1 MFMKNLCL
9 LLIAVVISSTAVA
22 QKKVG
27 GVTLPATQE
36 FQEKTLYL
44 NGAGVREKL
53 WIDLYA
59 AGLYLEQKNTN
70 GQEVLNADKPMALKL
85 HIVSKLIT
93 SDKMVEA
100 VNEGFEKSTNGNTA
114 PIQNEI
120 NSILGF
126 FKEDI
131 KKNDVFDLVYLPSKG
146 VVAYKNGQQ
155 KGIVKGKEFKKAL
168 FGIWLSNRSADD
180 GLKAEL
186 LAGE

>member
-1 MFMKNLCL
+1 MKKLCL
-9 LLIAVVISSTAVA
+9 LLVAVVISSTAVA

-27 GVTLPATQE
+27 GVTLPATLQIQE
-36 FQEKTLYL
+36 NTLHL
-44 NGAGVREKL
+44 NGAGVRDKL

-59 AGLYLEQKNTN
+59 AGLYLDQKTKNA
-70 GQEVLNADKPMALKL
+70 QEVLNADKPMALKL

-120 NSILGF
+120 NTMLGF

-131 KKNDVFDLVYLPSKG
+131 SKNDVFDLVYIPAKG
-146 VVAYKNGQQ
+146 VVAYKNGVE
-155 KGIVKGKEFKKAL
+155 KGIVKGKEFKRAL
-168 FGIWLSNRSADD
+168 FGIWLSNRPADD
-180 GLKAEL
+180 NLKNEL
-186 LAGE
+186 LAGK